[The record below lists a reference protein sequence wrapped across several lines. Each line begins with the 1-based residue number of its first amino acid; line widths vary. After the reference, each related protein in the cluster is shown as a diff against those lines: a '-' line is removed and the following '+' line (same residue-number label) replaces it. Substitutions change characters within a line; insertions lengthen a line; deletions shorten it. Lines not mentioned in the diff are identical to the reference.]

1 MRVKACENI
10 VISRLKKVGG
20 SEVMEGEN
28 NNNQNNNAQNTT
40 GQQTNQNANQPSNE
54 VVDYAK
60 IQEMIDGR
68 NAKTEDS
75 VLKSYFQKQGLS
87 ETEMESAINAF
98 KAQKARQANA
108 QNKELTD
115 AQESL
120 QKAQDENKRLK
131 IEKKAYEFVDEL
143 NVENKTMPYL
153 LKMAD
158 LSACTDKDGKVI
170 EDSLKNA
177 LQKVIA
183 DVPGLKK
190 QVAGNVGVTVGADT
204 SSAQNGINQVF
215 DFGFTGVRPKK

>member
-1 MRVKACENI
+1 
-10 VISRLKKVGG
+10 
-20 SEVMEGEN
+20 MEGEN

-40 GQQTNQNANQPSNE
+40 GQQTNQNANQPTNNSNAI
-54 VVDYAK
+54 DYNK

-87 ETEMESAINAF
+87 ENEMESAINAF
-98 KAQKARQANA
+98 KAQKANQANA
-108 QNKELTD
+108 QNKELSDTQ
-115 AQESL
+115 ASL
-120 QKAQDENKRLK
+120 QKAQEENKRLK

-170 EDSLKNA
+170 DDSLKNA
-177 LQKVIA
+177 LKQVID

-190 QVAGNVGVTVGADT
+190 QTAGNVGVTVGADT
-204 SSAQNGINQVF
+204 SNARNGESPVF
-215 DFGFTGVRPKK
+215 DFGFTGVRPRKK